1 MNNLNQYTA
10 VNGNATS
17 FDTKGN
23 LLSWTGG
30 AFGYDAQNRL
40 IGASRGTNG
49 AIFLYD
55 GRNRCVQRIINGN
68 TTTFIYDGW
77 DLIAEYS
84 GTLPI
89 AEYIHGPGTDETLA
103 RATAIG
109 TDYYTGDALNST
121 AALTDGS
128 GNVVEKYRYTAFGQ
142 PTVYDATGT
151 NVLFESAY
159 GNRFAFQGREWFA
172 EINLTDHRNRYYSP
186 ELNRWLNR
194 DPLGDDG
201 SLAIMTAGLLTKP
214 GSGKANALSDDEAFS
229 LWSAINRNLYNFVD
243 NNPVNEVDPLG
254 LDPNTEL
261 AVAIAR
267 GDTEA
272 IQSILDAVAD
282 DDVSAAMRKS
292 AQDALNKLRSKAGD
306 WISKQCKGGIN
317 REFPDQFRNDTL
329 EDIKNA
335 AKAGDKAAKKA
346 WKLLNDSRFKK

>member
-194 DPLGDDG
+194 DP
-201 SLAIMTAGLLTKP
+201 
-214 GSGKANALSDDEAFS
+214 
-229 LWSAINRNLYNFVD
+229 
-243 NNPVNEVDPLG
+243 
-254 LDPNTEL
+254 
-261 AVAIAR
+261 
-267 GDTEA
+267 
-272 IQSILDAVAD
+272 IQEF
-282 DDVSAAMRKS
+282 
-292 AQDALNKLRSKAGD
+292 
-306 WISKQCKGGIN
+306 GGIN
-317 REFPDQFRNDTL
+317 LYKFVHNHPNVQIDSFGLCECEKENPAKDLF
-329 EDIKNA
+329 KNA
-335 AKAGDKAAKKA
+335 ADNLAAALGGKGGKIVRLLLLAADAKKGCGDMNA
-346 WKLLNDSRFKK
+346 AAGACGDFAKQEAADPGYASGQFDCETCCHGIMDSFPGLGGFSYFQCHAMCAKF

>member
-1 MNNLNQYTA
+1 MVADCQSRF
-10 VNGNATS
+10 TS
-17 FDTKGN
+17 
-23 LLSWTGG
+23 
-30 AFGYDAQNRL
+30 
-40 IGASRGTNG
+40 
-49 AIFLYD
+49 
-55 GRNRCVQRIINGN
+55 
-68 TTTFIYDGW
+68 
-77 DLIAEYS
+77 
-84 GTLPI
+84 
-89 AEYIHGPGTDETLA
+89 LA
-103 RATAIG
+103 ADRV
-109 TDYYTGDALNST
+109 S
-121 AALTDGS
+121 AALPLPTSLPKTRVGGS
-128 GNVVEKYRYTAFGQ
+128 RACASGRLSRRGRFHLINTPGLRACAYKTA
-142 PTVYDATGT
+142 
-151 NVLFESAY
+151 S
-159 GNRFAFQGREWFA
+159 GRGKW
-172 EINLTDHRNRYYSP
+172 P
-186 ELNRWLNR
+186 NR

-214 GSGKANALSDDEAFS
+214 DSGKVNALSDDEAFS